1 MIAID
6 WGTTN
11 FRAFRLDGSTIVDR
25 IPSGP
30 GILAV
35 PPGSFPKTLESL
47 LAAWLQAGE
56 EKILM
61 AGMVG
66 SRQGWLEAPYLACPT
81 DLATLAAATIP
92 VPFPQIPF
100 SPATV
105 RLVPGLTTTDPQ
117 GTPEVMRGEEVQ
129 LAGILHRIA
138 PDALVCLPGTHSKWV
153 HVAQGRIATF
163 TTHLTGEAFQALR
176 HHTILGRLMHDGPT
190 LPGPFADGVDR
201 AAQPGGLLHHLFGAR
216 TRVLIGALPE
226 THAAS
231 YLSGLLIGHEVAA
244 VAPTSLVHLV
254 GAAALSALYAAA
266 IAQRGGMSL
275 ILDQD
280 AAATGLA
287 RIAEHIQ
294 WT

>member
-1 MIAID
+1 MIAVD

-11 FRAFRLDGSTIVDR
+11 FRAYRLDGPTLIDR
-25 IPSGP
+25 MPSGP

-35 PPGSFPKTLESL
+35 PPNGFPETLESL
-47 LAAWLQAGE
+47 IAPWLDAGE
-56 EKILM
+56 DKILM

-66 SRQGWLEAPYLACPT
+66 SRQGWVEAPYLPCPA
-81 DLATLAAATIP
+81 DLTTLAAATI
-92 VPFPQIPF
+92 QIPF
-100 SPATV
+100 PRATI
-105 RLVPGLTTTDPQ
+105 RLVPGLSTHDLQ

-129 LAGILHRIA
+129 LAGILHRIG

-190 LPGPFADGVDR
+190 HPGPFADGVDR
-201 AAQPGGLLHHLFGAR
+201 ATQPGGLLHHLFGAR
-216 TRVLIGALPE
+216 TRVLMGDLPE
-226 THAAS
+226 DYAAS

-244 VAPTSLVHLV
+244 AAPSTLVHIV
-254 GAAALSALYAAA
+254 GAPALSTLYAAT
-266 IAQRGGMSL
+266 IAQLGGMSL

-287 RIAEHIQ
+287 RIAEHIR